1 MQGMTQPPLDRTSPA
16 PHARDITLRP
26 GFPED
31 QRERAA
37 TLFWQ
42 AFRGKLHRILSPD
55 EKALDFLRQ
64 VADPSY
70 AISALSPEGR
80 LLGVAGFKTAD
91 GAFMGGVLSDLQA
104 VFGRFGGLWRGIALS
119 VLERPLAPGILL
131 MDGIMVDPAA
141 RGQGIGQRLLTAI
154 KARAG
159 DLGCNRVR
167 LDVIDTNPRA
177 RALYTREGFVAGET
191 AQMGPLRHLF
201 GFRAATTMTYT
212 L

>member
-1 MQGMTQPPLDRTSPA
+1 MTQPPLDRSLSTRGP
-16 PHARDITLRP
+16 RDVTLHP

-31 QRERAA
+31 QRDQAA
-37 TLFWQ
+37 ILFWQ
-42 AFRGKLHRILSPD
+42 AFHGKLHRILTPE
-55 EKALDFLRQ
+55 EKALGFLRR
-64 VADPSY
+64 VADPTF

-80 LLGVAGFKTAD
+80 LLGVAGFKTA
-91 GAFMGGVLSDLQA
+91 GGGFMGGELSDLQA

-119 VLERPLAPGILL
+119 VLERPVAPGILL
-131 MDGIMVDPAA
+131 MDGIMVDPVA

-191 AQMGPLRHLF
+191 AHLGPLRYIF

>member
-1 MQGMTQPPLDRTSPA
+1 MTQPPSDPSP
-16 PHARDITLRP
+16 PPRPVGHVILCP

-31 QRERAA
+31 QRDRASA
-37 TLFWQ
+37 LFWQ
-42 AFRGKLHRILSPD
+42 AFRGKLHRVLTPED
-55 EKALDFLRQ
+55 KALAFLRR
-64 VADPSY
+64 VADPNF

-80 LLGVAGFKTAD
+80 LLGVAGFKTEE
-91 GAFMGGVLSDLQA
+91 GGFMGGELSDMQA
-104 VFGRFGGLWRGIALS
+104 VFGTLGGIWRGLCLS
-119 VLERPLAPGILL
+119 ALERPVAPGILL

-154 KARAG
+154 KERAG

-177 RALYTREGFVAGET
+177 RALYAREGFVAAET
-191 AQMGPLRHLF
+191 AQLGPLRHLF
-201 GFRAATTMTYT
+201 GFRAATTMTYA